1 MFGTTDSGPVATV
14 QTRTMSDSTAS
25 DPPLMQRVYDRIWI
39 LAAAALLFWFL
50 AYIGWGLLDLVSV
63 PAGGI

>member
-1 MFGTTDSGPVATV
+1 
-14 QTRTMSDSTAS
+14 
-25 DPPLMQRVYDRIWI
+25 MQRVYDRIWI

-50 AYIGWGLLDLVSV
+50 AYIGWGLLDLVSI